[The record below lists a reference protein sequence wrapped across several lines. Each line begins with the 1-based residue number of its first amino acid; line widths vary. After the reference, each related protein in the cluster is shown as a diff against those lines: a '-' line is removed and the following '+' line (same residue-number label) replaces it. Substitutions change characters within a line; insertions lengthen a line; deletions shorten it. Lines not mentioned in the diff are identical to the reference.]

1 MKKLVAIS
9 MAAILALGSLTGC
22 TVGAENATAAA
33 ETAAEEAQAENTAE
47 VSTEGVRTYDFVFI
61 VKSMQFSF
69 MLSMIDG
76 AEAAAALVPNI
87 NIKCIGPETPY
98 SVEEQI
104 QLVEQAITDEADA
117 ILITPAD
124 STGIVPAIEKAN
136 AAGIPIA
143 TPNTKAYG
151 GDVLTWIGVDNYTV
165 GYELG
170 QAMAEALNGSGKVVL
185 IEGTPG
191 NSTSTERV
199 DGYKDAFAEYPGI
212 ELLDSQ
218 PADFNREK
226 GMTVM
231 ENFLQRYP
239 EIDGVASVN
248 KDMTMGALEACKAAG
263 RLEEMIHVTFD
274 VDNDC
279 LDAIDAG
286 EILITGA
293 QEEKSQIA
301 NAIYACLL
309 ACNGYKVAPEQYI
322 PMTLVTKDNT
332 SVYR

>member
-1 MKKLVAIS
+1 M
-9 MAAILALGSLTGC
+9 
-22 TVGAENATAAA
+22 
-33 ETAAEEAQAENTAE
+33 
-47 VSTEGVRTYDFVFI
+47 
-61 VKSMQFSF
+61 
-69 MLSMIDG
+69 
-76 AEAAAALVPNI
+76 
-87 NIKCIGPETPY
+87 
-98 SVEEQI
+98 
-104 QLVEQAITDEADA
+104 
-117 ILITPAD
+117 
-124 STGIVPAIEKAN
+124 
-136 AAGIPIA
+136 
-143 TPNTKAYG
+143 
-151 GDVLTWIGVDNYTV
+151 LTWIGVDNYTV

-170 QAMAEALNGSGKVVL
+170 TALCEALEGTGKVVL
-185 IEGTPG
+185 IEGTAG

-199 DGYKDAFAEYPGI
+199 DGYLDAFKNYPGI

-239 EIDGVASVN
+239 EIDGVGSIN
-248 KDMTMGALEACKAAG
+248 KDMTMGAIEACKAVG
-263 RLEEMIHVTFD
+263 RDKEMVQVTFD

-286 EILITGA
+286 DILITGA

-332 SVYR
+332 NTYR

>member
-1 MKKLVAIS
+1 MKKVIS
-9 MAAILALGSLTGC
+9 LLLAVMLCLSVTLS
-22 TVGAENATAAA
+22 V
-33 ETAAEEAQAENTAE
+33 AEEPAK
-47 VSTEGVRTYDFVFI
+47 TYEFVFI

-76 AEAAAALVPNI
+76 AEKAAALVPNI
-87 NIKCIGPETPY
+87 HIVCEGPETPY
-98 SVEEQI
+98 SVTEQI
-104 QLVEQAITDEADA
+104 ELVEQAITNHVDA
-117 ILITPAD
+117 IMITPAD
-124 STGIVPAIEKAN
+124 STGIVPAIEAAN

-151 GDVLTWIGVDNYTV
+151 GNVLTWVGVDNYQV
-165 GYELG
+165 GYQLG
-170 QAMAEALNGSGKVVL
+170 KAICDALNGEGQIVL
-185 IEGTPG
+185 IEGTSG

-199 DGYKDAFAEYPGI
+199 DGYNDAFKEYPGI
-212 ELLDSQ
+212 VLLDSQ

-231 ENFLQRYP
+231 ENFLERYDH
-239 EIDGVASVN
+239 IDGVASVN
-248 KDMTMGALEACKAAG
+248 KDMTMGALEAVKAAD
-263 RLEEMIHVTFD
+263 RQDEMIHVTFD

-286 EILITGA
+286 DILITGA

-309 ACNGYKVAPEQYI
+309 ACNGFKVAPEQYI

-332 SVYR
+332 GLYR

>member
-1 MKKLVAIS
+1 MKKRITALCMAVLMCLS
-9 MAAILALGSLTGC
+9 MGTMSY
-22 TVGAENATAAA
+22 AEAT
-33 ETAAEEAQAENTAE
+33 EAP
-47 VSTEGVRTYDFVFI
+47 RTYNFVFI

-76 AEAAAALVPNI
+76 AEAAAKLVDNI
-87 NIKCIGPETPY
+87 NITCEGPETPY

-104 QLVEQAITDEADA
+104 QLVEQAITNNVDA
-117 ILITPAD
+117 IMITPAD
-124 STGIVPAIEKAN
+124 STGIVPAIEAAN
-136 AAGIPIA
+136 EAGIPIA

-151 GDVLTWIGVDNYTV
+151 GDVLTWVGVDNYTV
-165 GYELG
+165 GYQLG
-170 QAMAEALNGSGKVVL
+170 KALCDALDGKGDVVL
-185 IEGTPG
+185 IEGTAG

-199 DGYKDAFAEYPGI
+199 DGYKDAFAEYPDI
-212 ELLDSQ
+212 NLLDSQ

-231 ENFLQRYP
+231 ENFLQRYDH
-239 EIDGVASVN
+239 IDGVASVN
-248 KDMTMGALEACKAAG
+248 KDMTMGALEAIKDAD
-263 RLEEMIHVTFD
+263 REDEMIQVTFD

-301 NAIYACLL
+301 NCIYACLL
-309 ACNGYKVAPEQYI
+309 ACNGYKVAPEQVI

-332 SVYR
+332 SLYR